1 LAYII
6 AHPDFDR
13 YDVGVNSSLDV
24 TPLMV
29 KAQQLNLQDF
39 QIRIMEDLGPA
50 VPVLMEIN
58 DTTGSNR
65 STRAPLLMVTYH

>member
-1 LAYII
+1 
-6 AHPDFDR
+6 
-13 YDVGVNSSLDV
+13 
-24 TPLMV
+24 MV

-65 STRAPLLMVTYH
+65 SNRAPLLVVTYH